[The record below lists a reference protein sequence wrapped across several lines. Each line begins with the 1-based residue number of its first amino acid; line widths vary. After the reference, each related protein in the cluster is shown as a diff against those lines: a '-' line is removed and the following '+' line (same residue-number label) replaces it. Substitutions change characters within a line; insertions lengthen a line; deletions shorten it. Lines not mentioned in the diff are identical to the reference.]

1 MKVPIPHDLPKE
13 EVRRRL
19 HERSHEMADHI
30 PGPMAEVVT
39 DWTSEDRM
47 NMTIRAMGQN
57 LSGSVEIEDT
67 RLMVEVTLPPMLA
80 FMEPVIANAMKDQG
94 QKMLAKD

>member
-1 MKVPIPHDLPKE
+1 
-13 EVRRRL
+13 
-19 HERSHEMADHI
+19 MADHI

-39 DWTSEDRM
+39 DWASEDRM

-94 QKMLAKD
+94 QKLLAKD

>member
-19 HERSHEMADHI
+19 HERSHELADHI
-30 PGPMAEVVT
+30 PGPMAEVAT
-39 DWTSEDRM
+39 DWTGEDRM
-47 NMTIRAMGQN
+47 NMTICAMGQN

-67 RLMVEVTLPPMLA
+67 RLMVEVTLPPMLS
-80 FMEPVIANAMKDQG
+80 FLEPVIANAMKDQG
-94 QKMLAKD
+94 QKLLAKD